1 MLKESKMDTQQ
12 FSNGRK
18 RDKDRLHCAD
28 KTIKNT
34 KSNSRACRRTREREI
49 LGSEWS
55 TIAI

>member
-1 MLKESKMDTQQ
+1 MLRESKMDTQQ
-12 FSNGRK
+12 FRHGRK
-18 RDKDRLHCAD
+18 RDKDRLRCAD

-55 TIAI
+55 TIAT